1 MPEGRGSGG
10 REITPLAPPRFRAP
24 GRRYPKFVRGPD
36 GSAVRAPTGG
46 VATSTGVQQL
56 LDDEALPGREP
67 WMPEYDTPPPPE
79 APEPGATGGVLFTDL
94 AYKDGKKMDPQP
106 STYDKLRDA
115 FTNADL
121 WDTLTP
127 ELANMM
133 LNPPA
138 TYDPVYQRK
147 VNVAVL
153 TCIKTLANV
162 QRMESNWDFER
173 AQLLEKRVGAL
184 ERGPKRW

>member
-1 MPEGRGSGG
+1 MQRHKKIIRPPPAPVSTGAKEDHSGPLDGVYTPMPEDW
-10 REITPLAPPRFRAP
+10 
-24 GRRYPKFVRGPD
+24 V
-36 GSAVRAPTGG
+36 
-46 VATSTGVQQL
+46 
-56 LDDEALPGREP
+56 
-67 WMPEYDTPPPPE
+67 PPPP
-79 APEPGATGGVLFTDL
+79 APAMFTDVVGRVY
-94 AYKDGKKMDPQP
+94 AWQPAPPQP
-106 STYDKLRDA
+106 SDYDKLRDA
-115 FTNADL
+115 FTNRDL

-127 ELANMM
+127 DLVDMM

-162 QRMESNWDFER
+162 QRAESDWAFEQS
-173 AQLLEKRVGAL
+173 ALLEKRVGAL